1 MTKTNI
7 YCCFSVPLMN
17 YLKENDIKYE
27 MVALNKNTKKTMWLY
42 LKNEKLDECLSKWS
56 RK

>member
-27 MVALNKNTKKTMWLY
+27 MVALNKNSKKTMWLY
-42 LKNEKLDECLSKWS
+42 LKNKKLDECLSKWS

>member
-27 MVALNKNTKKTMWLY
+27 IVALNKNTKKTMWLY
-42 LKNEKLDECLSKWS
+42 LKNKKLDECLSKWS